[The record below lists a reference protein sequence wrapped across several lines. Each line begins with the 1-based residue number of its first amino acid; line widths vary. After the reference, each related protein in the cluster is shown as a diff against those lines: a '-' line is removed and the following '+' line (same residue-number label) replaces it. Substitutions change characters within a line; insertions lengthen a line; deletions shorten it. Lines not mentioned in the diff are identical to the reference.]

1 MPKES
6 SVLQRS
12 SLYRKTRLKAFTLI
26 ELLVVIAIIGILAA
40 LLLPVLSAAKQR
52 GLRASC
58 MSNLHQMGVAIQIYC
73 GDNSDKLP
81 DMRYPP
87 FTTVPLFPAGLWPWD
102 MSTNF
107 INTMMVN
114 GLSQS
119 VFYCPANSAFDCP
132 QTWDFGATNNDGSP
146 SANGFRITGYVWLLP
161 GCGMNMV
168 PTNSPVA
175 EIPFWKYNIL
185 VQPSIGGVGRQN
197 PSTAEVVVDEVLQDV
212 STGAWAPILLG
223 GLPTTI
229 VQRTSHLQGKLPAG
243 GNILFE
249 DTHVQWRRFNQMEP
263 TPFTTDGKHFGGTP
277 GRGGVPAFLF

>member
-1 MPKES
+1 
-6 SVLQRS
+6 
-12 SLYRKTRLKAFTLI
+12 
-26 ELLVVIAIIGILAA
+26 VVIAIIGILAA

-87 FTTVPLFPAGLWPWD
+87 FTTISGTVAGLWPWD

-107 INTMMVN
+107 INAMMNN
-114 GLSQS
+114 GLSQN

-132 QTWDFGATNNDGSP
+132 QTWNYGTTNAAGAT

-161 GCGMNMV
+161 GCGVNMV
-168 PTNSPVA
+168 ATNSVVA

-185 VQPSIGGVGRQN
+185 VVPAIGGVGGQN
-197 PSTAEVVVDEVLQDV
+197 PSTAEIVVDDV
-212 STGAWAPILLG
+212 MQNINTGAWAPITLG
-223 GLPTTI
+223 GLPNISSI
-229 VQRTSHLQGKLPAG
+229 VQRTSHLSGKVPAG

-249 DTHVQWRRFNQMEP
+249 DSHVEWRRFNVMEP
-263 TPFTTDGKHFGGTP
+263 NTRINDGKHFGGTP
-277 GRGGVPAFLF
+277 GLAGVPAFLF

>member
-12 SLYRKTRLKAFTLI
+12 SVYRKARLKAFTLI
-26 ELLVVIAIIGILAA
+26 ELLVVIAIIGILAS

-81 DMRYPP
+81 DMRFPP
-87 FTTVPLFPAGLWPWD
+87 YTTIPNAVAGVWPWD

-107 INTMMVN
+107 INAMMVN

-132 QTWDFGATNNDGSP
+132 QTWGFGATNSVGAP
-146 SANGFRITGYVWLLP
+146 TANGFRITGYVWLLP
-161 GCGMNMV
+161 GCGMNMGA
-168 PTNSPVA
+168 PATVA
-175 EIPFWKYNIL
+175 ETPYWKTNVL
-185 VQPSIGGVGRQN
+185 VVPAIGGVGGQN
-197 PSTAEVVVDEVLQDV
+197 PSTAELVVDDVIQDV
-212 STGAWAPILLG
+212 NNGAWAPIPLG
-223 GLPTTI
+223 GLPLSI
-229 VQRTSHLQGKLPAG
+229 VQRTSHLQGRLPAG

-249 DTHVQWRRFNQMEP
+249 DSHVEWRRFNQMEP
-263 TPFTTDGKHFGGTP
+263 TPRTTDGKHFGGTA
-277 GRGGVPAFLF
+277 GVPAFLF